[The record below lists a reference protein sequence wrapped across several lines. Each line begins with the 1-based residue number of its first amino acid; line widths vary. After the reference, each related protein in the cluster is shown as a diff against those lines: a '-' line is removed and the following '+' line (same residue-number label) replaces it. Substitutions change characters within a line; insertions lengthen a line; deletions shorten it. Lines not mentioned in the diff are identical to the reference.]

1 MLNDHI
7 TYMERAIELAK
18 LGGTNVSPNPMVC
31 CVLVK
36 DNRIIGEGYH
46 EKYGGPHAEENA
58 IKNSFILPVDSTA
71 YITLEPCC
79 IESKTSSCTKLL
91 FEKTFYF

>member
-18 LGGTNVSPNPMVC
+18 LGGTNVSPNPMVG

-71 YITLEPCC
+71 YITVRHD
-79 IESKTSSCTKLL
+79 IRIIR
-91 FEKTFYF
+91 